1 MKINEFIYVLL
12 HATLARSLFPIYLS
26 PPLNDSQKNLP
37 GRNVGRPLSIS
48 LSLSSFKA
56 YFPGTMITE

>member
-48 LSLSSFKA
+48 LSLSPRLKRISL
-56 YFPGTMITE
+56 ERW

>member
-48 LSLSSFKA
+48 LSLSLLV
-56 YFPGTMITE
+56 